1 MVDHENSLVERGI
14 STRNSASFMF
24 GTETSGLDLK
34 FQMSEF
40 EISLS
45 LLKFHELIEVSLVD
59 PEISDK

>member
-1 MVDHENSLVERGI
+1 
-14 STRNSASFMF
+14 
-24 GTETSGLDLK
+24 
-34 FQMSEF
+34 MSEF